1 MPMHQRTAY
10 LRLVLLLYQTFPEQL
25 QLQDHLRQSALLLG
39 EALSAEDPVKGR
51 HAVLLYLRL
60 RVWYPSGIRR

>member
-1 MPMHQRTAY
+1 MPMHQRIAY
-10 LRLVLLLYQTFPEQL
+10 LRLILLLYQTLPKQL

-39 EALSAEDPVKGR
+39 ETLGAENPVKGR
-51 HAVLLYLRL
+51 HAVLLYLHL